1 MEIDICKKSNDENS
15 KKKYILLYEFLFF
28 YQCIFFNKKIKS
40 IKIIIHKNLNNLS

>member
-15 KKKYILLYEFLFF
+15 KKKYILLYEFSFF
-28 YQCIFFNKKIKS
+28 INASFLIKKIKS

>member
-15 KKKYILLYEFLFF
+15 KKKYILLYEFSFF
-28 YQCIFFNKKIKS
+28 INASFLIKKKS